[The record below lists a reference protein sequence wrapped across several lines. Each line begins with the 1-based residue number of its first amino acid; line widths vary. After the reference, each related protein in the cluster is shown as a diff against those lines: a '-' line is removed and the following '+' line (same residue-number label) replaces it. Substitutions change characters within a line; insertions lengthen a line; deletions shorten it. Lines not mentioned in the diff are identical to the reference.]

1 MRRCLRGSAS
11 PSRNNACP
19 AARRT
24 RSPNDGRRR
33 TARRA
38 DSRRCEWHRS
48 CFSPLRRI
56 GVGRRAA
63 VFQKRMFKVIC
74 PIEKRGGGT
83 YWMRMGTGFTNKDD
97 SINIYLDA
105 LPKNFQLQLREMDE
119 EDLRRRDGSTSTMVT
134 SSPSIATFSPT
145 ASPTSNDVPF

>member
-1 MRRCLRGSAS
+1 
-11 PSRNNACP
+11 
-19 AARRT
+19 
-24 RSPNDGRRR
+24 
-33 TARRA
+33 
-38 DSRRCEWHRS
+38 
-48 CFSPLRRI
+48 
-56 GVGRRAA
+56 
-63 VFQKRMFKVIC
+63 MFKVIC

-134 SSPSIATFSPT
+134 GSPSIATFSPT
-145 ASPTSNDVPF
+145 ASPASGDVPF